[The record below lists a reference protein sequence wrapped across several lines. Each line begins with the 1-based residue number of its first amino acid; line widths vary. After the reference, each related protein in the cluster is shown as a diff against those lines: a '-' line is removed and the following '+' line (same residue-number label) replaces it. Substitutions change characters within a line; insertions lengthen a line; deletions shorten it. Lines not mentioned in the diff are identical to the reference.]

1 MFKIDMYVGLN
12 VSKFPVAYKQGE
24 AIVLKNPEAF
34 NHPTTTVNMVAST
47 IKKAIENNNSLI
59 ILTHCKFVLDLLG
72 ELIRLKKVKPD
83 NIVIHVL
90 NEKNN
95 IDYCPNN
102 FGFWLF
108 ARGCLGVF

>member
-59 ILTHCKFVLDLLG
+59 ILTKTRIMNLL
-72 ELIRLKKVKPD
+72 L
-83 NIVIHVL
+83 
-90 NEKNN
+90 
-95 IDYCPNN
+95 
-102 FGFWLF
+102 
-108 ARGCLGVF
+108 